1 MTKVINKEEI
11 LKQTIAEQQKQIYN
25 LYKRIEELNEVLKG
39 RSREQQENIQERDS

>member
-25 LYKRIEELNEVLKG
+25 LYKRIEELNEVLKR
-39 RSREQQENIQERDS
+39 RSREQ